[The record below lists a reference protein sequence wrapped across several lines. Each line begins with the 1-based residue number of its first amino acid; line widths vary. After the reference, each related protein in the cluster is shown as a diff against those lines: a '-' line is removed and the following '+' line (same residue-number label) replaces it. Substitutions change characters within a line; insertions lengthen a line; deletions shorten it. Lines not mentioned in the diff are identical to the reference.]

1 MASFVT
7 DLWESIFTPGPT
19 ATLLKATNITFAALQ
34 LLLFILLI
42 VTYSIHFAVLSVLSG
57 GLWWAINWFAAELE
71 AAKARGEIGTS
82 DDKKE
87 QQEQPTGKE
96 PSEGVKANSD
106 GEDTEVEE
114 KSRKQSRRGKAKQA
128 AEGPVRRRKSERLS
142 NVSTEDEWEKV
153 SGAE

>member
-1 MASFVT
+1 M
-7 DLWESIFTPGPT
+7 
-19 ATLLKATNITFAALQ
+19 
-34 LLLFILLI
+34 
-42 VTYSIHFAVLSVLSG
+42 LSVLSG